1 MVINQILKYVN
12 KNVANIRCVDK
23 EFAKQL
29 NFKGIKF
36 PVNEE
41 DYAKIEKQNNIS
53 NKHFDVLLLSN

>member
-1 MVINQILKYVN
+1 MN
-12 KNVANIRCVDK
+12 KSVANIRCVDK
-23 EFAKQL
+23 EFGKQL